1 MVMSS
6 GATLGVRAGA
16 NSSTPPPPS
25 DRIDSGHT
33 VPNCTLA
40 PCVPEPT
47 VQCSAPTRVNTKRA
61 PPSDGPA
68 GGSRA
73 TGLGELT
80 YSKEAYSNP

>member
-6 GATLGVRAGA
+6 GAMLGVRAGA

-25 DRIDSGHT
+25 DRIDRGQI
-33 VPNCTLA
+33 VPNCALV
-40 PCVPEPT
+40 PCVLEPV
-47 VQCSAPTRVNTKRA
+47 VQCSAPARVKTKRA